1 MAVNHEL
8 GAGSTRVLVVD
19 TNPLEAPRTSAK
31 VSAAPF
37 GTARCNPPKI
47 SYGGEKFLSFSGEKR
62 RTNRPTQ
69 RQFKR
74 V

>member
-1 MAVNHEL
+1 MSANHEL
-8 GAGSTRVLVVD
+8 GACSTRVLAAD
-19 TNPLEAPRTSAK
+19 TDPQEAPRTSAK

-37 GTARCNPPKI
+37 GTARCNSPKI
-47 SYGGEKFLSFSGEKR
+47 SYGGKKFLSFSGENR
-62 RTNRPTQ
+62 CANRPTL

>member
-1 MAVNHEL
+1 MAINHEL
-8 GAGSTRVLVVD
+8 GACSTRVLAVD
-19 TNPLEAPRTSAK
+19 TSPQEAPRTSAK

-37 GTARCNPPKI
+37 GAARCNPPKI
-47 SYGGEKFLSFSGEKR
+47 SYGGEKFLTSSGEKR

>member
-8 GAGSTRVLVVD
+8 GAGSTRVLATGTD
-19 TNPLEAPRTSAK
+19 LQEAPATSTK
-31 VSAAPF
+31 VSTAPF
-37 GTARCNPPKI
+37 GAAQRNPPKI
-47 SYGGEKFLSFSGEKR
+47 SHGGEKFLTFSGENR
-62 RTNRPTQ
+62 HANRPTQ

>member
-8 GAGSTRVLVVD
+8 GACSTRVLAAD
-19 TNPLEAPRTSAK
+19 TDPQEAPATSTK
-31 VSAAPF
+31 VSSEPF
-37 GTARCNPPKI
+37 CTARCNSPKI
-47 SYGGEKFLSFSGEKR
+47 SYGGKKFLTFSGENR
-62 RTNRPTQ
+62 CANRPTQ

>member
-8 GAGSTRVLVVD
+8 GAGSTRVLAAD
-19 TNPLEAPRTSAK
+19 TDLQEAPATSAK

-37 GTARCNPPKI
+37 GTARCNSLKI
-47 SYGGEKFLSFSGEKR
+47 SYDGKKFLNFFCRKSVRKPPN
-62 RTNRPTQ
+62 T
-69 RQFKR
+69 KA

>member
-8 GAGSTRVLVVD
+8 GARSTRVLAVD
-19 TNPLEAPRTSAK
+19 TDPLEAPVTSAK
-31 VSAAPF
+31 VSTAPF
-37 GTARCNPPKI
+37 DTARRNPPKI
-47 SYGGEKFLSFSGEKR
+47 SHGGEKFLTFSDENR
-62 RTNRPTQ
+62 RTNRPTL

>member
-8 GAGSTRVLVVD
+8 GACSTRVLAAD
-19 TNPLEAPRTSAK
+19 TDPQEAPRPSAK
-31 VSAAPF
+31 VSAEPF
-37 GTARCNPPKI
+37 GTARCNSPKI
-47 SYGGEKFLSFSGEKR
+47 SYGGEKFLTFSSENR
-62 RTNRPTQ
+62 RANRPTQ

>member
-8 GAGSTRVLVVD
+8 GACSTRVLAAD
-19 TNPLEAPRTSAK
+19 TDPQEAPRTSAK
-31 VSAAPF
+31 VSTAPF
-37 GTARCNPPKI
+37 GTARCKPPKI
-47 SYGGEKFLSFSGEKR
+47 SYGGEKFLTFSGENR
-62 RTNRPTQ
+62 CTNRPTL

>member
-8 GAGSTRVLVVD
+8 GARSTRVLAVD
-19 TNPLEAPRTSAK
+19 TDPLEAPATSTK
-31 VSAAPF
+31 VSTAPF
-37 GTARCNPPKI
+37 GTARRNPPKI
-47 SYGGEKFLSFSGEKR
+47 SHGGEKFLTFSGENR
-62 RTNRPTQ
+62 CANRPTQ

>member
-1 MAVNHEL
+1 MSANHEL
-8 GAGSTRVLVVD
+8 GACSTRVLAAD
-19 TNPLEAPRTSAK
+19 TDLQEAPRTSAK

-37 GTARCNPPKI
+37 GAAQRNPPKI
-47 SYGGEKFLSFSGEKR
+47 SYGGKKFLSFSGENR
-62 RTNRPTQ
+62 FTNRPTL

>member
-8 GAGSTRVLVVD
+8 GAGSTRVLATGTD
-19 TNPLEAPRTSAK
+19 LQEAPDTSTK
-31 VSAAPF
+31 VSAVPF
-37 GTARCNPPKI
+37 GAAQRKPPKI
-47 SYGGEKFLSFSGEKR
+47 SYGGKKFLSFSGENR
-62 RTNRPTQ
+62 CTNRPTQ

>member
-8 GAGSTRVLVVD
+8 GACSTRVLAAD
-19 TNPLEAPRTSAK
+19 TDPQEAPITSAK
-31 VSAAPF
+31 VSAVPF
-37 GTARCNPPKI
+37 GTARRNPPKI
-47 SYGGEKFLSFSGEKR
+47 SHGGEKFLSFSGENR
-62 RTNRPTQ
+62 CTNRPTQ

>member
-1 MAVNHEL
+1 MSANHEL
-8 GAGSTRVLVVD
+8 GAGSTRVLAAD
-19 TNPLEAPRTSAK
+19 TDLQEAPRTSAK
-31 VSAAPF
+31 VSTAPF
-37 GTARCNPPKI
+37 GAARCNSPKI
-47 SYGGEKFLSFSGEKR
+47 SYGGKKFLTFSGENR

>member
-8 GAGSTRVLVVD
+8 GACSTRVLAAD
-19 TNPLEAPRTSAK
+19 TDPQEAPRTTAK

-37 GTARCNPPKI
+37 GAARCNSPKI
-47 SYGGEKFLSFSGEKR
+47 SYGGKKISNFFWRKQVLKPPN
-62 RTNRPTQ
+62 T
-69 RQFKR
+69 KA